1 MINKKIFVLLLLG
14 IINSS
19 NCVIRTLYENTLIHR
34 KENKILMQF
43 TAAPPRDRKD
53 KDNLKRPR
61 NGTRKTRY
69 TNHTNIY

>member
-1 MINKKIFVLLLLG
+1 
-14 IINSS
+14 
-19 NCVIRTLYENTLIHR
+19 HR